1 MVDLRPDDPQ
11 FQFMQKQ
18 AFRAL
23 LAAVMRRP
31 PRVVFVFLGVLL
43 AGGVVRGTADRWL
56 GPHGSEKIVLA
67 AAHIPELVRQG
78 EWWRLVTATL
88 LHANPLHLLLNI
100 VGLFVLGR
108 PIEAA
113 WGPARFA
120 LLTAGAALGGS
131 LVALPQDGLVSV
143 GASGALFGL
152 LAALAILGVRLWSRL
167 TRGLQLSMAVAP
179 TVLLI
184 AMLTTGAAIQH
195 GSGRVDLHAH
205 LGGAFVGAAL
215 ALVLRPQLLLGDLR
229 PAQARR
235 ERAVT
240 SLAIGVGLLVLLAVS
255 QAAVHVGEPMPMP
268 TVHKTS
274 FAFAGQQIA
283 LPAGLSRGVW
293 RDRSCVGQGV
303 DGAWALSSGR
313 TPCVQLP
320 LGSVLL
326 IDRRERQLTMDAG
339 DWSALRTAA
348 RTGRFVWRQESV
360 MVHPLDNG
368 LMYLLFAAEPLLR
381 SQALALQ
388 SLLPPPG
395 TIRVEAVPLPATAST
410 THGNE

>member
-1 MVDLRPDDPQ
+1 MADLRPDDPD
-11 FQFMQKQ
+11 FQYMQKL

-31 PRVVFVFLGVLL
+31 PRVVFVFMGILL

-56 GPHGSEKIVLA
+56 GPHGSEKILLA
-67 AAHIPELVRQG
+67 AAHIPEFVRHG
-78 EWWRLVTATL
+78 EWWRLITATL
-88 LHANPLHLLLNI
+88 LHANPSHLLLNI

-108 PIEAA
+108 PVEAA
-113 WGPARFA
+113 WGPARFT

-152 LAALAILGVRLWSRL
+152 LAALAMLGVRLWSRL
-167 TRGLQLSMAVAP
+167 TRGLQLSMVVAP

-184 AMLTTGAAIQH
+184 AMLTIGAVIQQ

-205 LGGAFVGAAL
+205 LGGAFVGAVL
-215 ALVLRPQLLLGDLR
+215 ALVLRPQLPLGELR
-229 PAQARR
+229 PARPGR
-235 ERAVT
+235 EHVMT
-240 SLAIGVGLLVLLAVS
+240 SLAIAVSLLVLLAVGL
-255 QAAVHVGEPMPMP
+255 AAVRVGAPLPMPP
-268 TVHKTS
+268 VRKTS
-274 FAFAGQQIA
+274 FAYAGQQIA
-283 LPAGLSRGVW
+283 IPAGLPRGVW
-293 RDRSCVGQGV
+293 RGRSCVGQGV
-303 DGAWALSSGR
+303 DSAWALTSDR

-348 RTGRFVWRQESV
+348 RTGQFVYRQESV
-360 MVHPLDNG
+360 MVHPLAGG
-368 LMYLLFAAEPLLR
+368 LVYLLLAAEPLLR
-381 SQALALQ
+381 SQALALLP
-388 SLLPPPG
+388 LLPPPG
-395 TIRVEAVPLPATAST
+395 TVRVESVSLPAAASAT
-410 THGNE
+410 VGNE